1 MERNLFEIATR
12 KKFRYP
18 YNGMISTEDLW
29 DLPVEKLDTIYK
41 KLTKE
46 KKNDEEDS
54 LLTPKTKNNDL
65 EDCIEIVK
73 SVVAYKLNA
82 AEEAKKKAEAR
93 QKNQRIMELIAK
105 KQDEK
110 LESLPIEELE
120 KLLDGDVR

>member
-54 LLTPKTKNNDL
+54 LLTLKTKNNDL

-82 AEEAKKKAEAR
+82 AEEVKKKAEAR
-93 QKNQRIMELIAK
+93 RKNQRIMELIAK

>member
-54 LLTPKTKNNDL
+54 LLTLKKKNNDL

-82 AEEAKKKAEAR
+82 AEEAMKKAEAR

>member
-54 LLTPKTKNNDL
+54 LLTLKTKNNDL

-120 KLLDGDVR
+120 KLLDDDV

>member
-54 LLTPKTKNNDL
+54 LLTLKTKNNDL

-73 SVVAYKLNA
+73 FVVAYKLNA

-93 QKNQRIMELIAK
+93 RKNQRIMELIAK